1 MSLVSMV
8 IVTMLS
14 FVNTDQWQEAF
25 FIITLIVVAL
35 MNAGIAVLQA
45 SLYGMIGLFPP
56 VCISALVSGQS
67 LAGIISAPLTDYI
80 FSNWT
85 RGSCHISGIIYFCL
99 ADIYLIISILAYVSV
114 IKMEFYKE
122 IHKKVRKVF
131 KNVKKLV
138 KYSKNICSVH
148 KKVFWFGL
156 TLGFIFMVT
165 LAIFPSVEVYVTSVH
180 SPSTWADVYFQPTIT
195 FLLFGVADMVGR
207 ELSRWITWP
216 GHKGYAF
223 HLLSFS
229 RIIFIPL
236 ILLCHGNNKT
246 FPTVFNQDFYY
257 IIINILF
264 GLTDGY
270 FGALGHDILSKSC
283 EKHETELA
291 GTLMASLMGVG
302 MVLGSC
308 ASPGFV
314 ALWGPKST

>member
-67 LAGIISAPLTDYI
+67 LAGIISALSQIISLAIGQEDPVT
-80 FSNWT
+80 
-85 RGSCHISGIIYFCL
+85 SGIIYFCL
-99 ADIYLIISILAYVSV
+99 ADIYLIISIIAYVSV

-122 IHKKVRKVF
+122 SMNETQLTLRPEVTSTKLTWKEYIKVLR
-131 KNVKKLV
+131 
-138 KYSKNICSVH
+138 
-148 KKVFWFGL
+148 KVFWFGL

-223 HLLSFS
+223 HMLSFS

-270 FGALGHDILSKSC
+270 FGALAMIFYPRVV